1 MNLSI
6 HLKGVEIEKYVYLRM
21 RMLLHI
27 SFY

>member
-6 HLKGVEIEKYVYLRM
+6 HLKVVEIEKYVYLCM